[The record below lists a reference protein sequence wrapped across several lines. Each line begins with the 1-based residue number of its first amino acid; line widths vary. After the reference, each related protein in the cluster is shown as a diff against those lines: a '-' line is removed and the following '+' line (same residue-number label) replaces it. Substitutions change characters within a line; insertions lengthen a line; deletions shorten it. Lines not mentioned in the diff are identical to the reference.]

1 MGIYFNP
8 GNDEFGKVLNSKIY
22 IDKTG
27 LLEYTNSVLDTEQS
41 YICVS
46 RPRRFGKSMAA
57 EMLVSYYDKSCN
69 SKQLFQNLKIAESR
83 DFEEHLNKYDVIYVD
98 MNSLRHKRD
107 RNTRQEITAM
117 AAVELFHTTV
127 I

>member
-1 MGIYFNP
+1 
-8 GNDEFGKVLNSKIY
+8 
-22 IDKTG
+22 
-27 LLEYTNSVLDTEQS
+27 
-41 YICVS
+41 
-46 RPRRFGKSMAA
+46 MAA